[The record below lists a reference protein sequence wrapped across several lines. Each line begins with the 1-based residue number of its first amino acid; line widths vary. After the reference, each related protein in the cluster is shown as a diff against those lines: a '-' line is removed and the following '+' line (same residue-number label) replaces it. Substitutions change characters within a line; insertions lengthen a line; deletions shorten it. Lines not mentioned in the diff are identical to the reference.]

1 LIGGFFVD
9 RLDAQRL
16 DERIAIKPTADGDN
30 ATTAKQDYNN
40 NADDETRIALLGG
53 FRTARHFIHDFF
65 SL

>member
-1 LIGGFFVD
+1 MLHQLEIES
-9 RLDAQRL
+9 LY
-16 DERIAIKPTADGDN
+16 ERIAVEPTAQGDN